1 MERRWDSKR
10 SGAVGLD
17 RVPSFEWFGS
27 LTRQAHGE
35 VEIDRLFA
43 HQGHLSMVDAF
54 MDVTQHGPAVE
65 RPRRPPQRG
74 RGSGTARSPL
84 YFAQSNLARRTQRF
98 QFLPAA
104 LKVAVSVSSE
114 CKT

>member
-1 MERRWDSKR
+1 M
-10 SGAVGLD
+10 
-17 RVPSFEWFGS
+17 PSFEWVGS

-54 MDVTQHGPAVE
+54 MDVTQHGHGPAVE

-74 RGSGTARSPL
+74 RGSGTG
-84 YFAQSNLARRTQRF
+84 QRA
-98 QFLPAA
+98 LPYVLPRA
-104 LKVAVSVSSE
+104 
-114 CKT
+114 T